1 MLLVLNHTAIERATS
16 NLQKALYK
24 VLFPYVSG
32 YTLPKGSSFVLPA
45 MILHRDPE
53 IFPDPDKFDPDR
65 FSAENSVNIPEY
77 AYIPFSVGPR
87 NCIGEKLI
95 SFFKKLQ
102 SFCPIL
108 KYMKVCY

>member
-1 MLLVLNHTAIERATS
+1 
-16 NLQKALYK
+16 
-24 VLFPYVSG
+24 G

-53 IFPDPDKFDPDR
+53 VFPDPDKFDPDR

-87 NCIGEKLI
+87 NCI
-95 SFFKKLQ
+95 
-102 SFCPIL
+102 
-108 KYMKVCY
+108 